1 MTRLRLTPMLTPVAI
16 WHEYDDEENGAVR
29 PGPGV

>member
-1 MTRLRLTPMLTPVAI
+1 MTCLRLTPMLTSVAI
-16 WHEYDDEENGAVR
+16 WHEYDDEEKGDVR